1 MILLDCASANANPT
15 GTCSKTRILLQLVFH
30 AQSTKT
36 NPLYHSILTIRQE
49 SPNST
54 TIYKPQLMP
63 TKAMPLKQ
71 TNAPQLLLFYNLA
84 LMTTYLPTLYAHF
97 QFPSRVRLILHTI
110 VSTSFFSTMACMGM
124 GIVTFWS
131 GLFLKL
137 LGYLLR
143 RFLNCELW
151 DYIPQL
157 RGLGED
163 DEDGIFWIRT
173 CLGVCIGISTTIYLF
188 KTKPG
193 NSQTAQQTFGQEKL
207 AQNITVAEQGGKVK
221 EVDEG
226 PIWAWVAFAYAY
238 TEALFG
244 SKEWVESVFSGVEV
258 ERTWGWDRWCFYGPY
273 LVAGVV
279 WFLRRKWIGK
289 TREGKALL
297 QEEKGFDGK
306 EGLENVQV

>member
-1 MILLDCASANANPT
+1 
-15 GTCSKTRILLQLVFH
+15 
-30 AQSTKT
+30 
-36 NPLYHSILTIRQE
+36 
-49 SPNST
+49 
-54 TIYKPQLMP
+54 
-63 TKAMPLKQ
+63 
-71 TNAPQLLLFYNLA
+71 
-84 LMTTYLPTLYAHF
+84 
-97 QFPSRVRLILHTI
+97 
-110 VSTSFFSTMACMGM
+110 MGM

>member
-1 MILLDCASANANPT
+1 
-15 GTCSKTRILLQLVFH
+15 
-30 AQSTKT
+30 
-36 NPLYHSILTIRQE
+36 
-49 SPNST
+49 
-54 TIYKPQLMP
+54 MP

-124 GIVTFWS
+124 GIVAFWS
-131 GLFLKL
+131 GLFLRL

-163 DEDGIFWIRT
+163 DEDGISYIRL
-173 CLGVCIGISTTIYLF
+173 CLGVCIGISATLYFIKSKSGNLQRNF
-188 KTKPG
+188 EQKTP
-193 NSQTAQQTFGQEKL
+193 T
-207 AQNITVAEQGGKVK
+207 QNITVAEQGGKVK
-221 EVDEG
+221 EIDEG
-226 PIWAWVAFAYAY
+226 PVWVWVAFAYAY

-244 SKEWVESVFSGVEV
+244 SKEWIESVLSGGVEV
-258 ERTWGWDRWCFYGPY
+258 ERTWRWDRWCFYGPY

-279 WFLRRKWIGK
+279 WFLRRRWVGK
-289 TREGKALL
+289 TREGEARL
-297 QEEKGFDGK
+297 EERHVDGK